1 MPTLQTV
8 IDILERQG
16 AEQYGSEPVSQLA
29 HALQSAAL
37 AEQAGSRPELIAAA
51 LLHDIGHLVDN
62 KFQVGQDNPVDRH
75 HENIGSAYLKLAMPP
90 AVTEPI
96 RLHVPAK
103 RYLCW
108 ADAAYFGGLSQA
120 SVRSLELQGGVFDEA
135 EARTFIEQ
143 PYAEDA
149 VALRRWDDL
158 AKVPDAETPPL
169 AHFIPYVEQSMKAA
183 QTV

>member
-1 MPTLQTV
+1 MPILQTV
-8 IDILERQG
+8 IDILEQKG

-29 HALQSAAL
+29 HALQTATL
-37 AEQAGSRPELIAAA
+37 AEQAGSPAALIAAA

-62 KFQVGQDNPVDRH
+62 KFQVGQDNPVDRR
-75 HENIGSAYLKLAMPP
+75 HEDIGSAYLKFAMPP

-108 ADAAYFGGLSQA
+108 ADTEYFDSLSPA
-120 SVRSLELQGGVFDEA
+120 SVRSLKLQGGVFDVES
-135 EARTFIEQ
+135 ARAFIEQ
-143 PYAEDA
+143 PFAKDA

-158 AKVPDAETPPL
+158 AKIPDAETPPL
-169 AHFIPYVEQSMKAA
+169 AHFNPYVEQSMKDA
-183 QTV
+183 